1 MSRVLSWAF
10 VIGLVLL
17 AAGLLVGIAAPSSQV
32 GAALV
37 IVAVLDLAA
46 TAIAIFGVA
55 WRTKGWS
62 LRHPGQRF

>member
-1 MSRVLSWAF
+1 MSRVVSWAF

-17 AAGLLVGIAAPSSQV
+17 AAGLLVGIAAPSSPV

-37 IVAVLDLAA
+37 IAAVLDLAA
-46 TAIAIFGVA
+46 ISIAIFGMA

-62 LRHPGQRF
+62 LRHPGRRL